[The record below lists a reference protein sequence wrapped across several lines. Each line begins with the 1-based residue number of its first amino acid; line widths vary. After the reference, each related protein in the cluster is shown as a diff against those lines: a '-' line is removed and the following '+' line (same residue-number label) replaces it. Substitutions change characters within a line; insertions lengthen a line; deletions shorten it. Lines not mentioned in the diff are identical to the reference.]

1 MTDDIMLFRQ
11 NQKLQEENKKL
22 RKLLGLSETEEIEKN
37 RYVEQSL
44 FNKSPSEDKVRLF
57 MSLFKGRSDVF
68 AMRWE
73 SKSGKSGYSP
83 CCVNEW
89 IAGLCKKPK
98 IK

>member
-37 RYVEQSL
+37 KYVEQSL
-44 FNKSPSEDKVRLF
+44 FNKSPSEDKIRLF

-73 SKSGKSGYSP
+73 SKSGKSAIHP
-83 CCVNEW
+83 CSLNEW
-89 IAGLCKKPK
+89 ITVCAKNPK
-98 IK
+98 